1 MKNTSFFSIDDVR
14 EVNRNRINKQ
24 SVDLSKLTPVS
35 QKIIHETRFTAK
47 EINQAFAAARKSLES
62 A

>member
-35 QKIIHETRFTAK
+35 QKIIRETRFTAK